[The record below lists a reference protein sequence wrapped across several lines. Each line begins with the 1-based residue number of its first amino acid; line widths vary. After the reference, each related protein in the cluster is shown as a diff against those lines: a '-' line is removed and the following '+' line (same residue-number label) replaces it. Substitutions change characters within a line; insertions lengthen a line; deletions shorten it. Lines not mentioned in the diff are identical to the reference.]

1 MREYPH
7 TNGRLLIDGVDP
19 HEVIKQAGTPVWIY
33 EQRRIEA
40 NYKRL
45 RDAFSKHIPNLRVHY
60 AMKANSALAV
70 LRILEMQGAYI
81 DAVTWNEAQ
90 LAMLAGFPAK
100 RILFTGVNVDNKSL
114 EAAAKV
120 EPTVTF
126 DSVSQMDRMAK
137 IRRTLDV
144 AIRVNPEVGAGLHAK
159 TTTGHKG
166 SKFGVPA
173 DDAVAAYLRAKQLG
187 FSPVGIHAHIGSGWL
202 TPEPFFE
209 AAKVVCSM
217 AKKIEKEARV
227 KFEFIDLGG
236 GFGVPYRPEEKE
248 LNVEAVA
255 EGIGKIFN
263 EHFPD
268 GRTALAIEPGRY
280 LVADAGYLV
289 TRVTAIKE
297 TPGGVYAGVDAGMND
312 LVRPAMY
319 DAYHHIVP
327 AHKMDLPFDKTYH
340 VAGPVCESGDVFAR
354 DRKFPKLQ
362 EGDVLAIL
370 NAGAY
375 GMTMSSNYN
384 SRGRATEVLVW
395 DGQMRLIRKRETLED
410 LARPQT
416 VPDHLRQA
424 GQFKDLSGEQPGIKM
439 VRQ

>member
-100 RILFTGVNVDNKSL
+100 RILFTGVNVDNESL

-173 DDAVAAYLRAKQLG
+173 DDARSEEHTSELQSQFHL
-187 FSPVGIHAHIGSGWL
+187 
-202 TPEPFFE
+202 
-209 AAKVVCSM
+209 VCRLLLEKKKKKKNKITIKKKKKKYNK
-217 AKKIEKEARV
+217 KKIK
-227 KFEFIDLGG
+227 K
-236 GFGVPYRPEEKE
+236 K
-248 LNVEAVA
+248 
-255 EGIGKIFN
+255 K
-263 EHFPD
+263 
-268 GRTALAIEPGRY
+268 
-280 LVADAGYLV
+280 
-289 TRVTAIKE
+289 
-297 TPGGVYAGVDAGMND
+297 
-312 LVRPAMY
+312 
-319 DAYHHIVP
+319 
-327 AHKMDLPFDKTYH
+327 
-340 VAGPVCESGDVFAR
+340 
-354 DRKFPKLQ
+354 
-362 EGDVLAIL
+362 
-370 NAGAY
+370 
-375 GMTMSSNYN
+375 
-384 SRGRATEVLVW
+384 
-395 DGQMRLIRKRETLED
+395 
-410 LARPQT
+410 
-416 VPDHLRQA
+416 
-424 GQFKDLSGEQPGIKM
+424 
-439 VRQ
+439 